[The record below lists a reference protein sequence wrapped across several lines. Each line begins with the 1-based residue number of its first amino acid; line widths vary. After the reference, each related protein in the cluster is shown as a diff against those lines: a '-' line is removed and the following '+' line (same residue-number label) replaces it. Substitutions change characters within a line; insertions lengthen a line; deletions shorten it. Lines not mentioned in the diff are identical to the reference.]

1 MSVEVGQS
9 NNQALFDVCTL
20 QFGPGQAG
28 QTKELEVTAKRD
40 FVDDGDTTMS
50 LKVHIPFN
58 IDLND
63 WNKYIPIP
71 DIKVRWRN
79 QILFFLIL

>member
-9 NNQALFDVCTL
+9 NNQALFNFCKL

-40 FVDDGDTTMS
+40 FVDDGDKIML

-58 IDLND
+58 FDVND
-63 WNKYIPIP
+63 WNDYIAIP
-71 DIKVRWRN
+71 DIKVR
-79 QILFFLIL
+79 

>member
-20 QFGPGQAG
+20 QFGPGQVG
-28 QTKELEVTAKRD
+28 QTKELEVTAIRD
-40 FVDDGDTTMS
+40 FVDDGDKTML

-58 IDLND
+58 FDLND
-63 WNKYIPIP
+63 WDHYIAIP
-71 DIKVRWRN
+71 DIKVR
-79 QILFFLIL
+79 

>member
-9 NNQALFDVCTL
+9 NNQALFNFCKL

-40 FVDDGDTTMS
+40 FMDDGDKAML

-58 IDLND
+58 FDLND
-63 WNKYIPIP
+63 WDHYIAIP
-71 DIKVRWRN
+71 DIKVR
-79 QILFFLIL
+79 

>member
-9 NNQALFDVCTL
+9 NNQALFNFCEL

-40 FVDDGDTTMS
+40 FMDDGDKAML

-58 IDLND
+58 FDLND
-63 WNKYIPIP
+63 WDHYIAIP
-71 DIKVRWRN
+71 DIKVR
-79 QILFFLIL
+79 